1 MATLRQLCNFWACQE
16 CPKITSYDQK
26 LAICPKIMGIQ
37 PPPTPAYM
45 HTWNF
50 FFFSANTVNVG
61 LFFLCCCIL
70 ALQNSLWY
78 IYISQCPSV
87 HLIFPRTCYSC
98 QFFLYQQQWAAL
110 LIACSQGVFRLSHKH
125 LLSTVPRDLG
135 VRYKLICVTIPF
147 IKFTYFS
154 YIQSIS

>member
-1 MATLRQLCNFWACQE
+1 MTKNWPFAQNHGDTASPDPCIYAHLE
-16 CPKITSYDQK
+16 
-26 LAICPKIMGIQ
+26 
-37 PPPTPAYM
+37 
-45 HTWNF
+45 F
-50 FFFSANTVNVG
+50 FFFFCKYSQCRP
-61 LFFLCCCIL
+61 LFLGCCIL

-87 HLIFPRTCYSC
+87 RLIFPRTCYSC